1 MKVDSIPGIEVRLR
15 AENKN
20 LQEYDDNADELCI
33 PNIARRFVEAVTGAE
48 FQIELKLNRFTLI
61 PPNRLDSVACLV
73 HLDGVYATGAVAD
86 INDAPCVIVN
96 RTENVAGRF
105 YKRTM
110 NFAELVTDDTP
121 VKHIKPESVANLGE
135 VKVECTWF
143 RKAGPPIPA
152 LKGRAVSHTTKLG
165 DRKPCAAS
173 NEQPG
178 TYPYGVKPFA
188 TYIFKYR
195 SKRTLYL
202 PASFNAMLID
212 ILGDL
217 QIEGVLPRTPSP
229 LPLEERD
236 PDSLTAEEAREL
248 VRQMRAT
255 QKDNVQ
261 VKREKRER
269 SGTALNDDDEDE
281 DDAHA
286 SSESRSRKRQRRSTD
301 SAIDVVD
308 LTDD

>member
-1 MKVDSIPGIEVRLR
+1 MACISSLEQEVKS
-15 AENKN
+15 N
-20 LQEYDDNADELCI
+20 
-33 PNIARRFVEAVTGAE
+33 RRPQLATRWYRDCEWGT
-48 FQIELKLNRFTLI
+48 
-61 PPNRLDSVACLV
+61 PNRLDSVACLV

-86 INDAPCVIVN
+86 INDAPCAIAN

-143 RKAGPPIPA
+143 RKAGPPIPVGAAPSWQSAVGDSLPEKA
-152 LKGRAVSHTTKLG
+152 LKGRAVSHTTKYIS
-165 DRKPCAAS
+165 PCTS
-173 NEQPG
+173 FQK
-178 TYPYGVKPFA
+178 GVKPFA

-229 LPLEERD
+229 LPLEERG

-269 SGTALNDDDEDE
+269 SGTALNDDDED
-281 DDAHA
+281 DARA
-286 SSESRSRKRQRRSTD
+286 SSESRGRKRQRRSTD